1 MLTNTKSYGH
11 TTCNEQGLFEVRWEV
26 DSFWRRLFGM
36 KTTFKFVNYTMN
48 KGNYKRVNL
57 NVQRWFDEVGK
68 PVTKKSTITDINSV
82 IMETMY
88 L

>member
-1 MLTNTKSYGH
+1 MIAKTKSFGY
-11 TTCNEQGLFEVRWEV
+11 TTCNELGLFEVRWEV
-26 DSFWRRLFGM
+26 ESFWRKLFGL

-57 NVQRWFDEVGK
+57 CRQRWFDEIGN
-68 PVTKKSTITDINSV
+68 PVSNQSTLADINSV